1 MAVSS
6 ERQRLALSS
15 HLKNLVKCAR
25 ALWNQLL
32 QDPWGPAGSLGE
44 LVPLGGFSA
53 VSNKKNKFLGVF
65 HILKNKQSKSK

>member
-15 HLKNLVKCAR
+15 HLKDLVKCAR
-25 ALWNQLL
+25 TLWNQLL

-53 VSNKKNKFLGVF
+53 VSNKKPNSLVSFTF
-65 HILKNKQSKSK
+65 